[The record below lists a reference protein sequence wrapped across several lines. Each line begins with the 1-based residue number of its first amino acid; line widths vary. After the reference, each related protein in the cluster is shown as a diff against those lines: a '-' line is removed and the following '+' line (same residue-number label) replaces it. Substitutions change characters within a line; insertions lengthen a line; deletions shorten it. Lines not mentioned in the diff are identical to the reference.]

1 MPFRSNVS
9 NVKKY
14 GAALAVLLCAAA
26 LGAWAHPP
34 NILNPHGYVA
44 LAESNLFWFI
54 LIIATTV
61 FVLVM
66 SFFIYSIIRFRARPG
81 SPEPVQ
87 RHGNS
92 ALELAWTIVPT
103 VVLMGVLGTT
113 IYTLLFAIQQPT
125 NVTTITVDAIGHQ
138 WWWEFQ
144 YPGQNVTTADELHV
158 PLNTVIHVNLISDNV
173 IHSFWIPDLAGKTDV
188 IPGHD
193 NYMWFKSDT
202 PGYYRGECAEFC
214 GTQHANMDFEV
225 VVESQSAYNA
235 WVANQQKPAAT
246 PTSALAIQGAA
257 LFASKTCIGCH
268 VINVKGVP
276 ASHLIG
282 PNLTHFGSRQL
293 IAGGVL
299 DNNPQ
304 NLATYLRNPQAV
316 KNGID
321 MPDLNLTQSE
331 IDALVAYLDSLK

>member
-1 MPFRSNVS
+1 MPFRS

-14 GAALAVLLCAAA
+14 GAAFAVLLCAAA

-54 LIIATTV
+54 LVIATAI

-66 SFFIYSIIRFRARPG
+66 SFFVYSIIRYRARPG
-81 SPEPVQ
+81 APEPVQ

-92 ALELAWTIVPT
+92 ALEIAWTVIPT
-103 VVLMGVLGTT
+103 VVLLGVLGTT
-113 IYTLLFAIQQPT
+113 LYTLLSAIQQPT
-125 NVTTITVDAIGHQ
+125 GVKTITVDAIGHQ
-138 WWWEFQ
+138 WWWEFH
-144 YPGQNVTTADELHV
+144 YDGQGVTTADELHV
-158 PLNTVIHVNLISDNV
+158 PVNTVIHVNLVSDNV

-202 PGYYRGECAEFC
+202 PGAYRGECAEFC

-225 VVESQSAYNA
+225 VVDSQSTYDA
-235 WVANQQKPAAT
+235 WIANQKLPAAK
-246 PTSALAIQGAA
+246 PTSALAVEGAA

-268 VINVKGVP
+268 VITGVN
-276 ASHLIG
+276 SGHLIG
-282 PNLTHFGSRQL
+282 PNLTHFASRQL

-299 DNNPQ
+299 DNNNP

-321 MPDLNLTQSE
+321 MPNLNLSQSE
-331 IDALVAYLDSLK
+331 IDALVAYLDTLK

>member
-1 MPFRSNVS
+1 MPFRS

-44 LAESNLFWFI
+44 LTESNLFWFI

-138 WWWEFQ
+138 WWWEFT
-144 YPGQNVTTADELHV
+144 YPGQHITTADELHV
-158 PLNTVIHVNLISDNV
+158 PVNTVIHVNLISDNV

-225 VVESQSAYNA
+225 VVDSQSDYNT
-235 WVANQQKPAAT
+235 WRANQRLLPAK
-246 PTSALAIQGAA
+246 PTSALAIEGSQ
-257 LFASKTCIGCH
+257 LFLSKTCVGCH
-268 VINVKGVP
+268 VITGVN
-276 ASHLIG
+276 SGHLIG

-299 DNNPQ
+299 DNNPH
-304 NLATYLRNPQAV
+304 NLAMWLHNPQAV
-316 KNGID
+316 KNGVD
-321 MPDLNLTQSE
+321 MPDLNLTQQQ
-331 IDALVAYLDSLK
+331 IDALVAYLDGLQ

>member
-1 MPFRSNVS
+1 MPFRS

-54 LIIATTV
+54 LVIATAI

-66 SFFIYSIIRFRARPG
+66 SFFIYSIIRYRARPG
-81 SPEPVQ
+81 APEPVQ

-92 ALELAWTIVPT
+92 ALEIAWTVIPT
-103 VVLMGVLGTT
+103 VVLLGVLATT
-113 IYTLLFAIQQPT
+113 LYTLLSAIQQPT
-125 NVTTITVDAIGHQ
+125 GVKTISVTAIGHQ
-138 WWWEFQ
+138 WWWEFK
-144 YPGQNVTTADELHV
+144 YDGQNITTADELHV
-158 PLNTVIHVNLISDNV
+158 PVNTVIHVNLVSDNV

-193 NYMWFKSDT
+193 NAMWFKSDT
-202 PGYYRGECAEFC
+202 PGAYRGECAEFC

-225 VVESQSAYNA
+225 VVDPQSTYDA
-235 WVANQQKPAAT
+235 WIANQKLPAGK
-246 PTSALAIQGAA
+246 PTSALAVEGSA
-257 LFASKTCIGCH
+257 LFASKQCIGCH
-268 VINVKGVP
+268 VINGVN
-276 ASHLIG
+276 SGNLIG
-282 PNLTHFGSRQL
+282 PNLTHFASRQL

-299 DNNPQ
+299 DNTNP
-304 NLATYLRNPQAV
+304 NLATWLRNPQAV
-316 KNGID
+316 KNGVD
-321 MPDLNLTQSE
+321 MPNLNLSQSE
-331 IDALVAYLDSLK
+331 IDALVAYLDTLK